1 MPYTTETEDRQ
12 KFRRDVVDGS
22 ELNYVKK
29 MIQFYSSQLDELSK
43 MIGQKTEFG
52 VLITSSSLGMI
63 EERLSEFEEKEK
75 RILDNY
81 RKFARKVEGVKI

>member
-1 MPYTTETEDRQ
+1 MMGE
-12 KFRRDVVDGS
+12 
-22 ELNYVKK
+22 
-29 MIQFYSSQLDELSK
+29 
-43 MIGQKTEFG
+43 KTEHR
-52 VLITSSSLGMI
+52 VTVTRELLEKI

>member
-81 RKFARKVEGVKI
+81 RKVARKVEGVKI

>member
-29 MIQFYSSQLDELSK
+29 MIQFYSSQLDELGK

-63 EERLSEFEEKEK
+63 EDRLSEFEEKEK

>member
-29 MIQFYSSQLDELSK
+29 MIQFYSSQLDELGK

-75 RILDNY
+75 KLVDNY
-81 RKFARKVEGVKI
+81 RKFARKVEGVKV

>member
-29 MIQFYSSQLDELSK
+29 MIQFYSSQLDELGK

-81 RKFARKVEGVKI
+81 RKFARIVEGVKI

>member
-29 MIQFYSSQLDELSK
+29 MIQFYSSQLDELGK

-81 RKFARKVEGVKI
+81 RKFARKVEGVKF